1 MWTRPE
7 AKWRVS
13 AGFWLVLGVLFYL
26 DEGVGLLP
34 WGLLACLVHEL
45 GHLGAAKCLGGH
57 PEQVSLTAV
66 GAEMTMRYSRTLSY
80 GEDTVVALAGPAAN
94 LVLGGLAW
102 AGQLYVLA
110 ALSVGVGAFNLLPI
124 RPLDGAR
131 ILRNYLS
138 PRLGPERADRWET
151 GLSALLVG
159 GLVGVGAIVMG
170 AYANLTLLLTSTWL
184 FWGVVR
190 RETLGWWQSKRR
202 KKGK

>member
-7 AKWRVS
+7 ARWQVS

-34 WGLLACLVHEL
+34 WGLLACLAHEL
-45 GHLGAAKCLGGH
+45 GHLGAAKWFGGRL
-57 PEQVSLTAV
+57 EQVRLTAV
-66 GAEMTMRYSRTLSY
+66 GAEMAMDYPRTLSY
-80 GEDTVVALAGPAAN
+80 GEDTAVALAGPAAN
-94 LVLGGLAW
+94 LVLGGGAW
-102 AGQLYVLA
+102 AAGLYVLA

-131 ILRNYLS
+131 VLRNHLA
-138 PRLGPERADRWET
+138 PLVGPQGAERWET
-151 GLSALLVG
+151 LLSALLVG

-170 AYANLTLLLTSTWL
+170 TYANLTLLLTSTWL
-184 FWGVVR
+184 LWGVVR
-190 RETLGWWQSKRR
+190 RETLGWWQTRRR